1 MGQKLIEGL
10 KGQDPFWKRKRK
22 EKKKGQGGEK
32 ISFRIARFIL
42 RKQGWIESV
51 FVMGCIFSLI
61 AMLFVNVNYDLTE
74 YLPESAKSCVGLD
87 LMEKEFGYP
96 GTARLMLKD
105 VSLYE
110 AKQYKDRLEAVDG
123 VDQILWCD
131 STVNVYAGEDFLRD
145 ADIEDYYKNDC
156 AVMDITFDEGD
167 TDKKTSQAIDEMKA
181 ITGDKGYYVGMAV
194 QNKSLTENVESE
206 MNLILS
212 VAVIMIFVVLCISTS
227 AWSEPFLF
235 LIVMGVA
242 ILLNRGTNIFI
253 GTVSFLT
260 NNVAMVLQLATSMDY
275 SIFLL
280 DAFAREKEKG
290 LSEEQAMI
298 HAIDAAINS
307 IFASSLTTVVGFL
320 ALVSMKFTIGFDM
333 GLVLAKGIVFSLLTV
348 LFFMPAMILKFS
360 RWNERTKHRPF
371 LPSFEGVGRF
381 IYRIRWIPLIIM
393 LILTPP
399 AYVAQGMNDFL
410 YGNSA
415 VGASEGTQVYEDDQ
429 VISEQFGRSNMM
441 LALYPNTS
449 PVNEKEM
456 SEKIEEL
463 PYVKSVTSMANTLPE
478 GIPEEFLPYSVTSQL
493 HTKDYGR
500 MLIYIRTK
508 TESEM
513 AFQGSDEIQEILKQ
527 YYPDGAYLVGETPST
542 QDIKITITED
552 NTRVNTLSML
562 GVFLV
567 VMFSFR
573 SLVIPTV
580 VMVPIE
586 AAIFLNMAVPY
597 LAGDTMVFMGYIIV
611 SSIQLGA
618 TVDYSILLTNHYV
631 ACRKEM
637 EKKEACIQALALSCP
652 SIFTSGTII
661 ILAGYIIHF
670 ISTTAAIGDLGHLIG
685 RGALFSVILVLT
697 VLPALLVLFDRIITS
712 NEWKRFQDYRKK
724 RRQRAKAIIKAGVKS
739 VAGLLAGRENTE
751 MQPSEVEID
760 EENL

>member
-1 MGQKLIEGL
+1 MGQKVFGRI
-10 KGQDPFWKRKRK
+10 K
-22 EKKKGQGGEK
+22 EKIHRVKGREMQDENK
-32 ISFRIARFIL
+32 FSFRLARFIIH
-42 RKQGWIESV
+42 KKGWIESV
-51 FVMGCIFSLI
+51 FVAGCVFSLI

-74 YLPESAKSCVGLD
+74 YLPSSAPSCIGLD
-87 LMEKEFGYP
+87 MMEDQFGYP
-96 GTARLMLKD
+96 GTARLMIKD

-110 AKQYKDRLEAVDG
+110 AKQYKDKLEHVDG

-131 STVNVYAGEDFLRD
+131 STVNIYSGEDFIRQE
-145 ADIEDYYKNDC
+145 DIEDYYKDRC
-156 AVMDITFDEGD
+156 AVMDITFDQGD
-167 TDKKTSQAIDEMKA
+167 TARKTSEAIDQMKA

-206 MNLILS
+206 MNLILT
-212 VAVIMIFVVLCISTS
+212 VAVIMIFIVLCITTT
-227 AWSEPFLF
+227 AWTEPFLF
-235 LIVMGVA
+235 LLVMGVA

-280 DAFAREKEKG
+280 DAFSREKQKG
-290 LSEEQAMI
+290 LSEENAMVN
-298 HAIDAAINS
+298 AIDAAINS
-307 IFASSLTTVVGFL
+307 IFASSLTTVVGFM

-333 GLVLAKGIVFSLLTV
+333 GLVLAKGIVFSLITV

-360 RWNERTKHRPF
+360 QWNDRTRHRPF
-371 LPSFEGVGRF
+371 LPDFRRF
-381 IYRIRWIPLIIM
+381 SEWVYRVRYASLIVM
-393 LILTPP
+393 LILAPP

-415 VGASEGTQVYEDDQ
+415 VGASEGTQVYADDQ
-429 VISEQFGRSNMM
+429 VIVQEFGRSNMM
-441 LALYPNTS
+441 LAIYPNTS
-449 PVNEKEM
+449 AVTEKEM
-456 SEKIEEL
+456 SEEIEDL
-463 PYVKSVTSMANTLPE
+463 PYVKSVTSMANTLPQ
-478 GIPEEFLPYSVTSQL
+478 GIPEDFLPYSITSQL
-493 HTKDYGR
+493 HTEDYCR

-508 TESEM
+508 TESGQ
-513 AFQGSDEIQEILKQ
+513 AFKCADEIQQIVKRR
-527 YYPDGAYLVGETPST
+527 YPQGSYLVGETPST
-542 QDIKITITED
+542 QDIKRTITTD
-552 NTRVNTLSML
+552 NTRVNALSML

-573 SLVIPTV
+573 SFVIPMV

-586 AAIFLNMAVPY
+586 AAIFLNMAMPY

-618 TVDYSILLTNHYV
+618 TVDYSILLTNNYV
-631 ACRKEM
+631 ACRKTLQ
-637 EKKEACIQALALSCP
+637 KKEACIQALMLSCS

-697 VLPALLVLFDRIITS
+697 VLPALLMLFDRIITS
-712 NEWKRFQDYRKK
+712 NEWDRLQKYLK
-724 RRQRAKAIIKAGVKS
+724 RRHEKRKALVKAGLKS
-739 VAGLLAGRENTE
+739 ITNKASLLKRKENE
-751 MQPSEVEID
+751 PVEVESD
-760 EENL
+760 EEKI